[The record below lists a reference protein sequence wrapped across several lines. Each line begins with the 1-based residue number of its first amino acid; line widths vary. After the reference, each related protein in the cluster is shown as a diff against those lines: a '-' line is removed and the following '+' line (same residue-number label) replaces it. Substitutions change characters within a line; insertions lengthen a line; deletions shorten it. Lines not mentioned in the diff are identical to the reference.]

1 MLRRLRLPTLICV
14 VSVLVV
20 ALFPTTVHGQDQS
33 RIDHVQRAK
42 HGPDLSGKDGPMG
55 ALGSELIRLYQKTQL
70 DRAAPTTK
78 AAWTNGLQIRDER
91 VAVDAVATGSG
102 AELRSDLERL
112 GLSQGAVSGRL
123 VSGFLPVSALDE
135 AATLSALRT
144 MRGAAGGGG
153 VGAVTSEGDASLQT
167 DEVRSDLNVDG
178 SGVKTCV
185 LSDSYDMAFT
195 NAECANENNVCAS
208 DDVDSGDLPPDVDV
222 VEEATS
228 NQSNTDEGRGMLQI
242 VHDIAP
248 GAPLGFHTTQ
258 GGLANYADAISTLAD
273 PNGADCDVLVDDW
286 IYFFEGMLQNG
297 AVADAAKDAVN
308 EDGKVYVTFAG
319 NAGNR
324 SYEAPFRGS
333 GQDISTLSCCPNKSG
348 EMHDFDSGAPTDVR
362 QQITVGSG
370 VSPNLALQWSDP
382 WLDANSDLDLY
393 LLDAETDTLIAT
405 SEAQSIG
412 SFSAE
417 SIFTYTNTSG
427 ADQTLDLVITLTDNG
442 SGEPPSLMK
451 WVAVLSS
458 FQTVT
463 IDEHNTK
470 SGTSYGHRNVAEAIT
485 VGAAAW
491 FNTPDV
497 PDTTDVDS
505 DDPPVLNEFSSKGG
519 VPIIFDSE
527 GDSLD
532 NPPQFRD
539 KPDVTAPDGTN
550 NTFFGGDIGLDDD
563 NFPNFFGTSAA
574 APHAAGVVALMLDRD
589 ETLSAGEVKSN
600 LQSGAIDITERSGPF
615 LGTSESDK
623 TPIPD
628 GAGDDAFSG
637 AGLIQADASP
647 PLPVELADFS
657 ASSRENASVLTWR
670 TLSEEENAGFEVQR
684 TPAGASDWATID
696 FVESRAPSGTS
707 TEPQSY
713 RFRDAPLPY
722 TADTLRYR
730 LRQIDLDGSA
740 TVTDPITVTRRPS
753 ELELKPPSPNPALES
768 ATVRFAVPEQQE
780 VTLRLYDVLGR
791 TVQTLTGSAVNGRQE
806 MQVDLSGV
814 PSGTYFLRLQ
824 AGGQIEV
831 QQMTVVR

>member
-1 MLRRLRLPTLICV
+1 MLRRLRLPTLICI
-14 VSVLVV
+14 VSVLLV
-20 ALFPTTVHGQDQS
+20 ARCPTTVHGQD
-33 RIDHVQRAK
+33 RPLIDQVQRAK
-42 HGPDLSGKDGPMG
+42 HGPDLSGKDGSMG
-55 ALGSELIRLYQKTQL
+55 ALGSGLIRLYQKTQL
-70 DRAAPTTK
+70 DRAVPTTK
-78 AAWTNGLQIRDER
+78 TARTNGLQIANGR
-91 VAVDAVATGSG
+91 VAVDAVATESG

-112 GLSQGAVSGRL
+112 GLSQSAVSGRL
-123 VSGFLPVSALDE
+123 VSGFLPMSALDE
-135 AATLSALRT
+135 AAALSALRT
-144 MRGAAGGGG
+144 MRGAAGGSG

-195 NAECANENNVCAS
+195 SAECTSEKNICAS
-208 DDVDSGDLPPDVDV
+208 DDVDSGDLPSDVDV
-222 VEEATS
+222 VEEAAS

-273 PNGADCDVLVDDW
+273 PDGADCDVLVDDW
-286 IYFFEGMLQNG
+286 IYFFEGMLQDG
-297 AVADAAKDAVN
+297 VVAGAAKDAVN

-324 SYEAPFRGS
+324 SYESSFRGS
-333 GQDISTLSCCPNKSG
+333 GQDISSLSCCPNKSG
-348 EMHDFDSGAPTDVR
+348 EMHDFDPDAPTDVR

-393 LLDAETDTLIAT
+393 LLDAEADTLVAT
-405 SEAQSIG
+405 SEIQNIG

-427 ADQTLDLVITLTDNG
+427 ADQALDLVITLTDDG
-442 SGEPPSLMK
+442 SGEPPNLIK

-463 IDEHNTK
+463 IDEHDTK

-497 PDTTDVDS
+497 PDTATVDP
-505 DDPPVLNEFSSKGG
+505 DDPPVLDEFSSKGE
-519 VPIIFDSE
+519 VPIIFNSE
-527 GDSLD
+527 GDSLQ
-532 NPPQFRD
+532 NPPAFRD

-550 NTFFGGDIGLDDD
+550 NTFFGGDVGLDDD
-563 NFPNFFGTSAA
+563 DFPNFFGTSAA

-589 ETLSAGEVKSN
+589 ETLSASEVKDN

-615 LGTSESDK
+615 LSTSESDK
-623 TPIPD
+623 TAIPN
-628 GAGDDAFSG
+628 GSGDDAFSG

-647 PLPVELADFS
+647 PLPVELAGFS
-657 ASSRENASVLTWR
+657 ASLRENTSVLSWQ
-670 TLSEEENAGFEVQR
+670 TLSEENNAGFEVQR
-684 TPAGASDWATID
+684 TPTGTSEWSTID
-696 FVESRAPSGTS
+696 FVESQAPSGTS
-707 TEPQSY
+707 TESQSY

-722 TADTLRYR
+722 AADTLRYR

-740 TVTDPITVTRRPS
+740 TTTAPITVVRRPG
-753 ELELKPPSPNPALES
+753 ELELKPPFPNPVQEQAR
-768 ATVRFAVPEQQE
+768 VRFAGPGRQKAA
-780 VTLRLYDVLGR
+780 LRLYDTLGR
-791 TVQTLTGSAVNGRQE
+791 TVRTLTEGPVNGHQE
-806 MQVDLSGV
+806 IQVDLSGV

-824 AGGQIEV
+824 AGDQTEM